1 MSRNPDYQ
9 FVSTNTDALVSEL
22 VAGYEAITKTTV
34 HPASPEKLF
43 IQWVA
48 SVVLQERVWN
58 NYTGNQNI
66 PSRASGEDLDSLGEL
81 FYETA
86 RPKAKPA
93 VCTVRFHISEAQ
105 ETAIL
110 IPSGSRVTDNNRDLV
125 WGTFSDIYVPI
136 GATYVDAQVRCQTK
150 GIIGNGYAVGQI
162 NTMVDL
168 FDYYSACENVT
179 ISDGGSDAAN
189 DEEYYELMRQSMD
202 GYSCAGAMG
211 GYEYFAKRVSTEI
224 ADVRANS
231 PMPCYV
237 NIYAVMQDGSPA
249 SEEIKTAIAAAC
261 SAEYVRPMCDLVSVA
276 DPEVVTFD
284 VDFTYYIQSD
294 ASLSA
299 TEIEEKVAAA
309 VQKYVAW
316 QTVKFGRDILP
327 DRLREYLSECGIKRI
342 ALESPV
348 YTALRNGK
356 DGTVPQVAK
365 IGNIT
370 INSGGY
376 EDE

>member
-9 FVSTNTDALVSEL
+9 FVNTDTETLVTDL
-22 VAGYEAITKTTV
+22 ITAYEKLTKTTV
-34 HPASPEKLF
+34 RPASPEKLF

-48 SVVLQERVWN
+48 AIILQERVMN

-66 PSRASGEDLDSLGEL
+66 PSRAEGAALDGLGEL
-81 FYETA
+81 FYEQA
-86 RPKAKPA
+86 RPAAQAA
-93 VCTVRFHISEAQ
+93 VCTVRFHISEAL

-125 WGTFSDIYVPI
+125 WETFSDVYVPI
-136 GATYVDAQVRCQTK
+136 GATYVDAQVRCQTE
-150 GIIGNGYAVGQI
+150 GVVGNGYALGQI

-168 FDYYSACENVT
+168 YDYHSACENIT
-179 ISDGGSDAAN
+179 ISDGGSDAAT

-202 GYSCAGAMG
+202 GYSCAGSMG

-231 PMPCYV
+231 PTPCHV
-237 NIYAVMQDGSPA
+237 NIYAIMQDGSLA

-276 DPEVVTFD
+276 DPEAVSFD

-294 ASLSA
+294 ADLSA

-309 VQKYVAW
+309 VQKYIDW

-327 DRLREYLSECGIKRI
+327 DRLRDYLSECGIKRVV
-342 ALESPV
+342 LNSPV

-365 IGNIT
+365 VGTVT

>member
-9 FVSTNTDALVSEL
+9 FVNTDTETLVTEL
-22 VAGYEAITKTTV
+22 IAAYEALTKTTV
-34 HPASPEKLF
+34 RPASPEKLF

-48 SVVLQERVWN
+48 SIILQERVMN

-66 PSRASGEDLDSLGEL
+66 PSRAIGAALDGLGEL
-81 FYETA
+81 FYEQE
-86 RPKAKPA
+86 RPQAQAA
-93 VCTVRFHISEAQ
+93 VCTVRFHISEAL

-110 IPSGSRVTDNNRDLV
+110 IPSGSRVTDNNRDMV
-125 WGTFSDIYVPI
+125 WETLSDIYVPI
-136 GATYVDAQVRCQTK
+136 GETYVDAQVRCQTL
-150 GIIGNGYAVGQI
+150 GIAGNGYAVGQI

-168 FDYYSACENVT
+168 YDYYSKCENIT
-179 ISDGGSDAAN
+179 ISDGGSDAAT
-189 DEEYYELMRQSMD
+189 DEEYYELLRQSMD
-202 GYSCAGAMG
+202 GYSCAGSMG

-231 PMPCYV
+231 PSPCYA
-237 NIYAVMQDGSPA
+237 NIYVVMQDGSIA
-249 SEEIKTAIAAAC
+249 SEEIKAAVLEAC
-261 SAEYVRPMCDLVSVA
+261 SKEYVRPMCDFVTVA
-276 DPEVVTFD
+276 DPETVPFD
-284 VDFTYYIQSD
+284 IDFTYYIQSD

-299 TEIEEKVAAA
+299 TEIQEKVAAA

-316 QTVKFGRDILP
+316 QCVKFGRDILP

-342 ALESPV
+342 TLNSPV

-356 DGTVPQVAK
+356 DGTVPQVAEV
-365 IGNIT
+365 GTIT

>member
-9 FVSTNTDALVSEL
+9 FVDTDTETLVTDL
-22 VAGYEAITKTTV
+22 ITAYEKLTKTTV
-34 HPASPEKLF
+34 RPASPEKLF

-48 SVVLQERVWN
+48 AIILQERVMN

-66 PSRASGEDLDSLGEL
+66 PSRAEGAALDGLGEL
-81 FYETA
+81 FYEQS
-86 RPKAKPA
+86 RPAAQAA
-93 VCTVRFHISEAQ
+93 VCTVRFYISEAL

-125 WGTFSDIYVPI
+125 WETFSDVYVPI
-136 GATYVDAQVRCQTK
+136 GATYVDAQVRCQTE
-150 GIIGNGYAVGQI
+150 GIVGNGYAVGQI

-168 FDYYSACENVT
+168 YDYHSACENIT
-179 ISDGGSDAAN
+179 ISDGGSDAAT

-202 GYSCAGAMG
+202 GYSCAGSMG

-237 NIYAVMQDGSPA
+237 NIYAIMQDGSLA

-276 DPEVVTFD
+276 DPEVISFD

-294 ASLSA
+294 ADLSA

-309 VQKYVAW
+309 VQQYVAW

-327 DRLREYLSECGIKRI
+327 DRLRDYLSECGIKRI
-342 ALESPV
+342 ALNSPV

-356 DGTVPQVAK
+356 DGTVPQIAQV
-365 IGNIT
+365 GTIT

>member
-9 FVSTNTDALVSEL
+9 FVNTDTETLVTDL
-22 VAGYEAITKTTV
+22 IAAYEQLTKTTV
-34 HPASPEKLF
+34 RPASPEKLF

-48 SVVLQERVWN
+48 GIILQERVMN

-66 PSRASGEDLDSLGEL
+66 PSRAVGAALDGLGEL
-81 FYETA
+81 FYEQE
-86 RPKAKPA
+86 RPKAQAA
-93 VCTVRFHISEAQ
+93 VCTVRFHISEAL

-125 WGTFSDIYVPI
+125 WETFSDVYVPI
-136 GATYVDAQVRCQTK
+136 GATYVDAQVRCQTE
-150 GIIGNGYAVGQI
+150 GIVGNGYAVGQI

-168 FDYYSACENVT
+168 YDYHSACENIT
-179 ISDGGSDAAN
+179 ISDGGSDAAT

-202 GYSCAGAMG
+202 GYSCAGSMG

-237 NIYAVMQDGSPA
+237 NIYAVMQDGSLA

-276 DPEVVTFD
+276 DPEAVDFD

-327 DRLREYLSECGIKRI
+327 DRLRDYLSECGIKRV
-342 ALESPV
+342 ALNSPV

-356 DGTVPQVAK
+356 DGTVPQVARV
-365 IGNIT
+365 GTIT

>member
-9 FVSTNTDALVSEL
+9 FVDTDTETLVTDL
-22 VAGYEAITKTTV
+22 ITAYEKLTKTTV
-34 HPASPEKLF
+34 RPASPEKLF

-48 SVVLQERVWN
+48 AIILQERVMN

-66 PSRASGEDLDSLGEL
+66 PSRAEGAALDGLGEL
-81 FYETA
+81 FYEQS
-86 RPKAKPA
+86 RPAAQAA
-93 VCTVRFHISEAQ
+93 VCTVRFYISEAL

-125 WGTFSDIYVPI
+125 WETFSDVYVPI
-136 GATYVDAQVRCQTK
+136 GATYVDAQVRCQTE
-150 GIIGNGYAVGQI
+150 GIVGNGYAVGQI

-168 FDYYSACENVT
+168 YDYHSACENIT
-179 ISDGGSDAAN
+179 ISDGGSDAAT

-202 GYSCAGAMG
+202 GYSCAGSMG

-237 NIYAVMQDGSPA
+237 NIYAIMQDGSLA

-276 DPEVVTFD
+276 DPEVVSFD

-294 ASLSA
+294 ADLSA

-309 VQKYVAW
+309 VQQYVAW

-327 DRLREYLSECGIKRI
+327 DRLRDYLSECGIKRI
-342 ALESPV
+342 ALNSPV

-356 DGTVPQVAK
+356 DGTVPQIAQV
-365 IGNIT
+365 GTIT

>member
-9 FVSTNTDALVSEL
+9 FVNTDTETLVTDL
-22 VAGYEAITKTTV
+22 ITAYEKLTKTTV
-34 HPASPEKLF
+34 RPASPEKLF

-48 SVVLQERVWN
+48 AIILQERVMN

-66 PSRASGEDLDSLGEL
+66 PSRAEGAALDGLGEL
-81 FYETA
+81 FYEQE
-86 RPKAKPA
+86 RPVAQAA
-93 VCTVRFHISEAQ
+93 VCTVRFHISEAL

-125 WGTFSDIYVPI
+125 WETFSDVYVPI
-136 GATYVDAQVRCQTK
+136 GATYVDAQVRCQTE
-150 GIIGNGYAVGQI
+150 GVVGNGYAVGQI

-168 FDYYSACENVT
+168 YDYHSACENIT
-179 ISDGGSDAAN
+179 ISDGGSDAAT
-189 DEEYYELMRQSMD
+189 DEEYYELLRQSMD
-202 GYSCAGAMG
+202 GYSCAGSMG

-231 PMPCYV
+231 PTPCYV
-237 NIYAVMQDGSPA
+237 NIYAVMQDGSIA
-249 SEEIKTAIAAAC
+249 SEEIKAAIAAAC
-261 SAEYVRPMCDLVSVA
+261 SAEYVRPMCDLVAVA

-327 DRLREYLSECGIKRI
+327 DRLRDYLSECGIKRI
-342 ALESPV
+342 ALNSPV

-356 DGTVPQVAK
+356 DGAVPQVAQV
-365 IGNIT
+365 GTIT
-370 INSGGY
+370 VNSGGY